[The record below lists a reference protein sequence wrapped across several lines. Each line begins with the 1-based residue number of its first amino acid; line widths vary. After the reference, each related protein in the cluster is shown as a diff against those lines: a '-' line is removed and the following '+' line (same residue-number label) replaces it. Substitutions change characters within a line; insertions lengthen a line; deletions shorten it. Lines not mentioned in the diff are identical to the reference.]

1 MGGSLVHDLQNEEL
15 GSVSSS
21 AREKMKGSF
30 APGVPESGGGCGGVK
45 VCERGMNRR
54 GSACS

>member
-1 MGGSLVHDLQNEEL
+1 MGGSLIHDLQNEEL

-45 VCERGMNRR
+45 V
-54 GSACS
+54 